1 MIVMMVERTPIL
13 DTCTYAF
20 LMVGICV
27 VGFPIFYAVTAATLP
42 LDKVALVPMPL
53 IPGDQFLVNIQAAWN
68 KVHLGRQL
76 INSFIMASGITVGK
90 IAVSMLGAFSIVYF
104 DYRFRKVAFATVFC
118 TLMLPVEVRILPTY
132 EMAAN
137 LFGPLQWLV
146 DVVHLNGLLQWIT
159 GNHFE
164 ISLEWSLLNS
174 YTGLILPLVASATCT
189 FLFRQ
194 FFLTIPEELCEA
206 AKLDGA
212 SALVFFWKI
221 LLPLSTTNIAALVV
235 IEFVYGWNQYLWPLL
250 VTTSPDM
257 TTAVIGLKDLIPQA
271 DDVPMWNVAM
281 AGSLLVMTPPVLV
294 VLLMQRWFVKGLV
307 EREK

>member
-1 MIVMMVERTPIL
+1 
-13 DTCTYAF
+13 
-20 LMVGICV
+20 
-27 VGFPIFYAVTAATLP
+27 
-42 LDKVALVPMPL
+42 
-53 IPGDQFLVNIQAAWN
+53 
-68 KVHLGRQL
+68 
-76 INSFIMASGITVGK
+76 
-90 IAVSMLGAFSIVYF
+90 MLGAFSIVYF
-104 DYRFRKVAFATVFC
+104 DYRFRNVAFATVFC

-146 DVVHLNGLLQWIT
+146 DVLHLSALVQWVS
-159 GNHFE
+159 GNE
-164 ISLEWSLLNS
+164 IEIALEWSLLNS

-212 SALVFFWKI
+212 SAMVFFWKI

-250 VTTSPDM
+250 ITTTPDM

-281 AGSLLVMTPPVLV
+281 AGSLLVMAPPVLV